1 MQRRYAAGFTV
12 IEMLIVVVIFGI
24 MTMVALPKVARIT
37 THARVNQAA
46 IVVAHD
52 LSVAVSNATRQRK
65 PVRILRGAD
74 KKSIFVLDRVS
85 GAVLSMRSLGPADA
99 YSLDSVSFSATPV
112 DILPNGFTSRALT
125 VTLWS
130 AGYSR
135 QVTMSRAAW
144 VRAP

>member
-1 MQRRYAAGFTV
+1 MQRRYTAGFTV
-12 IEMLIVVVIFGI
+12 IEMLIVVVIFSI
-24 MTMVALPKVARIT
+24 MTTMALPKIAQIT

-46 IVVAHD
+46 SVVAHD

-74 KKSIFVLDRVS
+74 KKSIFVLDRMS
-85 GAVLSMRSLGPADA
+85 GTVLSMRSLGPADA
-99 YSLDSVSFSATPV
+99 YSLDSVAFSATPV

-125 VTLWS
+125 LTLWS